1 MAKYDIS
8 HLLSG
13 PKLITSTIQPQ
24 IGLDSGASPL
34 PAHLPSF
41 AESPAGSNYIQLSSG
56 RVNDSESR
64 YISPNRGD
72 VSIATI
78 LTLLFSQSSFFIVYK
93 LKSLPL

>member
-8 HLLSG
+8 HVLSG

-24 IGLDSGASPL
+24 IGLDSAASSL

-41 AESPAGSNYIQLSSG
+41 AESPAAPIISNCHL

-64 YISPNRGD
+64 YISPNRGMWTFPP
-72 VSIATI
+72 S
-78 LTLLFSQSSFFIVYK
+78 
-93 LKSLPL
+93 